1 MSRETR
7 VVFIGTPDFAVPT
20 LEALIRHYAVVGV
33 VTQPDRPAGRGRSE
47 RPSPVKQCALA
58 HGLPVF
64 QPVSLRKPDAVLHL
78 SEWAPDLFV
87 TVATGYILTAA
98 VLALPAQGT
107 LNVHASLLPRWRGA
121 APIQAAVLAGDT
133 QTGVTILCTD
143 EGLDTGPILRQRT
156 VPIGIRDTA
165 LALHDKLAKV
175 GADLLLDTL
184 PSWLSGELLPRPQ
197 PGEGVTYAPQIRKE
211 DGLIS
216 WDATAV
222 EIDRQVRAF
231 APWPAAF
238 TFWRHQR
245 LKVVAAQPSPS
256 APFPLIASQEPSG
269 AREPGTVVLHGMLPA
284 VITGHG
290 ILQLDQLQLEGKR
303 VLSGEAFVRGR
314 PDFIGARLGKN

>member
-7 VVFIGTPDFAVPT
+7 VVFMGTPDFAVPT

-64 QPVSLRKPDAVLHL
+64 QPISLRRPDAVLL
-78 SEWAPDLFV
+78 LGEWAPDLFV
-87 TVATGYILTAA
+87 TAASGYFLIAE
-98 VLALPAQGT
+98 VLALPTYGT

-121 APIQAAVLAGDT
+121 APIQAAILAGDA

-143 EGLDTGPILRQRT
+143 EGLDTGPILSQRT
-156 VPIGIRDTA
+156 VPIGVADTA
-165 LALHDKLAKV
+165 LVLHDKLAKV

-184 PSWLSGELLPRPQ
+184 PSWLSGELMPRPQ

-216 WDATAV
+216 WEMPAL
-222 EIDRQVRAF
+222 EINRWVRAF
-231 APWPAAF
+231 TPWPAAY
-238 TFWRHQR
+238 
-245 LKVVAAQPSPS
+245 LLAPS
-256 APFPLIASQEPSG
+256 ATQDRGCAAIASHTGFADNQ
-269 AREPGTVVLHGMLPA
+269 PGTVGGASAWHSDSPRYPA
-284 VITGHG
+284 RGHNRPRRPAARSVAAG
-290 ILQLDQLQLEGKR
+290 GKTR
-303 VLSGEAFVRGR
+303 SQRRGVFAGS
-314 PDFIGARLGKN
+314 P